1 MGIICFQVCA
11 SSQGGG
17 GLLLRQPGGGLR
29 RRARPLHRV
38 QLHDGL
44 GRGAVERQEL
54 STSHSRIIR
63 CWNRRCDKV
72 GKITSSLPQPD
83 VLRYAKS
90 AINFMKS
97 A

>member
-1 MGIICFQVCA
+1 MDIIRFQVCT

-44 GRGAVERQEL
+44 GLDAVDRQEL

-63 CWNRRCDKV
+63 CWDRRCDKV
-72 GKITSSLPQPD
+72 GKITCRQSQSD
-83 VLRYAKS
+83 VLRYVMT
-90 AINFMKS
+90 NQQLLL
-97 A
+97 

>member
-72 GKITSSLPQPD
+72 EKITSSQSQSD
-83 VLRYAKS
+83 VLRYVMPNQQL
-90 AINFMKS
+90 IL
-97 A
+97 